1 MLVALAVMW
10 RRRRGTSLFE
20 TDAVT
25 NETILHAIQYSS
37 SNESAMHGN
46 VSAPAAAD
54 LSRQL
59 AKKKK
64 ERKET
69 QMKVEEEEEEKRS
82 DEQNGNEKTNS

>member
-1 MLVALAVMW
+1 MALAVMW
-10 RRRRGTSLFE
+10 RRRRGTSLFG

-69 QMKVEEEEEEKRS
+69 QMKVEEEEEEKKIS